1 MPAVSLIKSVITP
14 VVEPFLHPICKKC
27 LVLTEY
33 TEHSY
38 GYNSSGYYCK
48 GGYRCPICNGTK
60 YYNGPVKYT
69 REELEANYK
78 FLKFMKL

>member
-1 MPAVSLIKSVITP
+1 MLAVSSIK
-14 VVEPFLHPICKKC
+14 PFLHPICKQC

-33 TEHSY
+33 TEHAY
-38 GYNSSGYYCK
+38 GYNSGGYY
-48 GGYRCPICNGTK
+48 CPICNGTEHYK
-60 YYNGPVKYT
+60 GPVKYT